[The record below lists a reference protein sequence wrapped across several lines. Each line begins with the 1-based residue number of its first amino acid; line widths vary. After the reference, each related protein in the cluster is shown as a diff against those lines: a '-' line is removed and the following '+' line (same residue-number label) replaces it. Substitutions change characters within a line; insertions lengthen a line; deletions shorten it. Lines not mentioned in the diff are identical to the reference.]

1 MKFRR
6 LITMLFLAT
15 LLMLLCTV
23 TLICTI
29 LFYPEIVFVRHAFIR
44 KYQSCY
50 ISFKCIIRIYFLWI
64 NSNMCITFWPVDKN
78 YAPKWGDI

>member
-1 MKFRR
+1 
-6 LITMLFLAT
+6 MLFLAT

-50 ISFKCIIRIYFLWI
+50 ISFKCIIRIYF
-64 NSNMCITFWPVDKN
+64 CVDKLKYVYN
-78 YAPKWGDI
+78 LLACG